1 MTLIIIKTQ
10 RYFTHPHNT
19 RYEIIYYN
27 DICKWRSVDK
37 QLKNI
42 HPVFILI
49 EMTCI
54 TINTEDI
61 NNIIVFNLNYIQFD
75 SNHIPITL

>member
-1 MTLIIIKTQ
+1 
-10 RYFTHPHNT
+10 
-19 RYEIIYYN
+19 
-27 DICKWRSVDK
+27 
-37 QLKNI
+37 
-42 HPVFILI
+42 
-49 EMTCI
+49 MTCI